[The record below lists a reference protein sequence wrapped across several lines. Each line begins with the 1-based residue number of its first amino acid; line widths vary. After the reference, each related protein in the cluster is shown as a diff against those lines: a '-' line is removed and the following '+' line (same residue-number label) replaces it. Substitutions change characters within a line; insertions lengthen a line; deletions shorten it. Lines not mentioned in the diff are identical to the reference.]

1 MSQKLSLCNSIS
13 CLSGTHYQWEGKRSH
28 IGLTSDLKGNRL
40 LLTDPNKRNLVI
52 IYVLSQVKTKN
63 FPHFFCTFLLSS
75 TKVQNMFDI
84 SILFFGFSK
93 TLTICNILILIYK
106 ISYSSLVKPKII
118 HR

>member
-1 MSQKLSLCNSIS
+1 MQLHFLSIGIPSVM
-13 CLSGTHYQWEGKRSH
+13 GGKRSH
-28 IGLTSDLKGNRL
+28 IGLTNDLKGNCL

-52 IYVLSQVKTKN
+52 IYVLSQVKIKN
-63 FPHFFCTFLLSS
+63 FPHFFCAFLLSS

-84 SILFFGFSK
+84 SILLFDFSK
-93 TLTICNILILIYK
+93 ILTICNISILIYK